1 MFCVMK
7 ASYCQWYINVGF
19 MQGITEDASLGYGY
33 GESPNAIIFQ
43 TMTLFLVKP
52 KTHIMEVF

>member
-1 MFCVMK
+1 
-7 ASYCQWYINVGF
+7 